1 MLSVSTIKPITTPEA
16 SLKIQK
22 HLYSRHSYTDC
33 KFWCKKNDF
42 QAKINV
48 FANKFRF
55 HPATLKPSLNIR
67 QHSAKILKSWSQQ
80 FEYVVTDR
88 VRKSFQLLALYNK
101 WWGNF
106 TSNLCLQR
114 VASELLKGRKFYFT
128 ACLAPIF
135 QWEKNRISEEELSKY
150 VLIIFPTIFTH
161 IRVEL
166 LS

>member
-1 MLSVSTIKPITTPEA
+1 MLFVSTIKPITAPEV

-22 HLYSRHSYTDC
+22 HLYSRNSYTDC
-33 KFWCKKNDF
+33 KFWCRKTDF

-48 FANKFRF
+48 FASNFRF
-55 HPATLKPSLNIR
+55 HPATLKSTFNIR

-80 FEYVVTDR
+80 FEYVVSDR
-88 VRKSFQLLALYNK
+88 IRKSFQLIVLYNK

-106 TSNLCLQR
+106 TSNLCLQK

-135 QWEKNRISEEELSKY
+135 QWENNRISEEELSK
-150 VLIIFPTIFTH
+150 
-161 IRVEL
+161 
-166 LS
+166 